1 MGLIAC
7 LETSLRNYYYSLRN
21 NKEERSS
28 LLVLK
33 QKVVAISY
41 RIFNF

>member
-7 LETSLRNYYYSLRN
+7 PETSLRNYLYSLQN
-21 NKEERSS
+21 NQEEFSS